1 MRGSPTA
8 SAWAWIALGCNIG
21 HRGRAL
27 ACLRAG
33 LVAAGI
39 RVESASGEILTRPV
53 GVIAQGD
60 FHNQV
65 LLARSPE
72 PWPAERWL
80 DVCLGAE
87 VGCGRRPTYRWG
99 PRRADADLILL
110 GRHGEVVSAGSPTVP
125 HPELPDRPFWHRL
138 IAEIDPAVA
147 AACLRWGGGRRAGG

>member
-1 MRGSPTA
+1 MSGRPGQ

-33 LVAAGI
+33 LVAAGVRI
-39 RVESASGEILTRPV
+39 ESASGETLTRPV
-53 GVIAQGD
+53 GVITQGD

-80 DVCLGAE
+80 DVCL
-87 VGCGRRPTYRWG
+87 
-99 PRRADADLILL
+99 
-110 GRHGEVVSAGSPTVP
+110 
-125 HPELPDRPFWHRL
+125 
-138 IAEIDPAVA
+138 
-147 AACLRWGGGRRAGG
+147 AGGAGLRPPPHLPLGPAAR